1 MSFFNA
7 FGIPCDRKECKG
19 CGIKECQKP
28 QDNYVRIGYVE
39 GKPNSIG
46 IFSSW
51 GNSSIDL
58 TPVTQATETN
68 TNIELNKTD
77 REIDYFPE
85 LYLSSGGYKGCVN
98 RICLTDVFA
107 LMHLNE
113 IGDVDVPNPHTGDTI
128 VYDETVHKWRPFA
141 LFDKLRD
148 MDRRIDQNK
157 HDIEEL
163 NKDLQA
169 YKILV
174 EREFD
179 ELRKQVEA
187 NRQAIMRN
195 TQNIANLGARVSDI
209 EGAIYNWAND
219 KNTKIPRGNINVFS
233 GAFGGPNYIRSRDGT
248 PDNDLR
254 FE

>member
-39 GKPNSIG
+39 GKLNEIG
-46 IFSSW
+46 VYSSW

-68 TNIELNKTD
+68 TNIELNRTD

-113 IGDVDVPNPHTGDTI
+113 IGDVNAPTPHTGDVL
-128 VYDETVHKWRPFA
+128 VYNETTHKWEPYA
-141 LFDKLRD
+141 LMDKLRD
-148 MDRRIDQNK
+148 MDNRIEANRQY
-157 HDIEEL
+157 IERL
-163 NKDLQA
+163 DHDLQA
-169 YKILV
+169 YKVVV

-179 ELRKQVEA
+179 ELR
-187 NRQAIMRN
+187 
-195 TQNIANLGARVSDI
+195 GRVGSI
-209 EGAIYNWAND
+209 EDAIYNWPAD
-219 KNTKIPRGNINVFS
+219 KTTKIPRGNINIFS
-233 GAFGGPNYIRSRDGT
+233 GEFGGPNYIRTRSGT